1 MSEFKGQALN
11 YNVIVKNVV
20 VENVTESGLTI
31 QSEVDKNEKWKQGE
45 IISIGNLCPKKDV
58 TILGIKIP
66 YWKVNSINI
75 GQQVIYD
82 KYKATDVTIDGEK
95 YQTIYYS
102 DLLSVL

>member
-11 YNVIVKNVV
+11 YNVIVKNVI
-20 VENVTESGLTI
+20 VENITESGLTI

-45 IISIGNLCPKKDV
+45 IISIGNLCPKKDD
-58 TILGIKIP
+58 GS
-66 YWKVNSINI
+66 NSIII

-102 DLLSVL
+102 DLLSIL